1 MFAKGYLHSKLLS
14 EIVVMKKVKN
24 TLTWT
29 HVICDLQNKEMVG
42 TFYEKELQ
50 KKRQMEG
57 L

>member
-14 EIVVMKKVKN
+14 EIVAMKKVKN

-29 HVICDLQNKEMVG
+29 HVICNLQNKEMVG